1 MPASGD
7 LHQRTRIVSFMYW
20 YTTGL
25 RLPIV
30 GFLFPTVVAPAFM
43 GAAPP
48 SEEVKAALLA
58 KANAA
63 LKNMNDQW
71 LSHPGYIGASA
82 HPTLADLQCISEIE
96 QVRPVSLL

>member
-30 GFLFPTVVAPAFM
+30 GFLFPTVVAPAFL

-48 SEEVKAALLA
+48 WVDVKAALLA
-58 KANAA
+58 KANGA
-63 LKNMNDQW
+63 LNNMNDQW